1 MEKRI
6 LGIVGSYRRDGV
18 VDTAVGRL
26 LHTLQSKGHTV
37 SKIHLLDYDLKFCS
51 NCRTCMQQPGE
62 TRGRCVIEDDLERL
76 LSEIERADALI
87 LGAPTNLGN
96 VNALTR
102 QFMERCAGFAYWPW
116 GEKAPKLRR
125 QSKPSKPVLLVCS
138 SAAPSVI
145 GRLFYG
151 SMGALRTLAD
161 ILGFR
166 PAGTLWIGLVNRQ
179 EVCLSPRTERRIAH
193 LVTRLDNQLR

>member
-6 LGIVGSYRRDGV
+6 LGVVGSYRRDGV

-26 LHTLQSKGHTV
+26 LHELQSQGHAV
-37 SKIHLLDYDLKFCS
+37 GKIHLLDYELKFCS

-62 TRGRCVIEDDLERL
+62 TRGRCVIEDDLDRL
-76 LSEIERADALI
+76 LDEIERADALV

-116 GEKAPKLRR
+116 GEKAPKPRR
-125 QSKPSKPVLLVCS
+125 RDKPSKPAVLVCS
-138 SAAPSVI
+138 SAAPSLI
-145 GRLFYG
+145 GRLFY
-151 SMGALRTLAD
+151 SSLGALKTLAD

-166 PAGTLWIGLVNRQ
+166 PAGTLWVGMVNRQ
-179 EVCLSPRTERRIAH
+179 EVSLDPHTERRIAR
-193 LVTRLDNQLR
+193 LATRLDRQLR